1 MKGRY
6 HTIMRAKR
14 HQQVEHAILSLVVKH
29 SDHLG
34 YPASLPS
41 LATMLRQK
49 FSDIDNREIVDT
61 LKRLRPKYLTLW
73 KWSDQQRRFLQ
84 YPDEIAD
91 DEEFFYRADFRL
103 RHTPDTDPYLQTL
116 SVEID
121 PPEVTHSMRTID
133 EADRKARFDR
143 WEKLGL
149 DRIKSDLVQTGG
161 IRDVGGPPEVRE
173 LAWEWVRMKE
183 AEDAAAKQPIPAAPL
198 TLISE
203 TRLAELRALASV
215 QFDFKKL
222 IRLCEEINLAYA
234 AECYFA
240 AAMLIRGLLDHVPP
254 VFGKAT
260 FSEVANNYGG
270 GKSFRETMHHLE
282 NAARKVAD
290 AHLHM
295 PIRASETLPT
305 AQQVNCGQHLDVLLS
320 EIVRITK

>member
-1 MKGRY
+1 MP
-6 HTIMRAKR
+6 AKR
-14 HQQVEHAILSLVVKH
+14 HQQVERAILSVVLKH

-34 YPASLPS
+34 YPAGLPS
-41 LATMLRQK
+41 LASTLRQT
-49 FSDIDNREIVDT
+49 FGDIDNQEIVNT

-73 KWSDQQRRFLQ
+73 KWNDQHRRFLQ
-84 YPDEIAD
+84 YPDEIGE

-103 RHTPDTDPYLQTL
+103 RQTPETDPYLQTIAA
-116 SVEID
+116 EID
-121 PPEVTHSMRTID
+121 PPEVTHSMTTID
-133 EADRKARFDR
+133 EAGRKARFDR

-183 AEDAAAKQPIPAAPL
+183 AEASAASQPLPAATL
-198 TLISE
+198 TLTSE
-203 TRLAELRALASV
+203 ARLAELRALASA

-222 IRLCEEINLAYA
+222 IRLCEEINMAYS

-240 AAMLIRGLLDHVPP
+240 TAMLIRGLLDHVPP

-260 FSEVANNYGG
+260 FSEVANYYAGG
-270 GKSFRETMHHLE
+270 GKSFKDTMHHLE
-282 NAARKVAD
+282 NASRKVAD

-295 PIRASETLPT
+295 PVRKSETLPT
-305 AQQVNCGQHLDVLLS
+305 AQQVNCGQQLDVLLS